1 MPKFSKVKQQRERNS
16 DFTTY
21 RLQNSNVQSVC
32 NTTLSSAGVEKK
44 NTGNK
49 DYGSWSDRVTGVKD
63 IIF

>member
-44 NTGNK
+44 ILGTRIMGVGQI
-49 DYGSWSDRVTGVKD
+49 GSQELR
-63 IIF
+63 I